1 MSVGTP
7 ISLHFP
13 ITFDNNSSEDLLRT
27 VENNINLKIDQA
39 VANIVNHMQIDVCKI
54 CHSSINSK

>member
-1 MSVGTP
+1 MSVGT
-7 ISLHFP
+7 P

-39 VANIVNHMQIDVCKI
+39 VANIVNHMHIDVCKI
-54 CHSSINSK
+54 CH